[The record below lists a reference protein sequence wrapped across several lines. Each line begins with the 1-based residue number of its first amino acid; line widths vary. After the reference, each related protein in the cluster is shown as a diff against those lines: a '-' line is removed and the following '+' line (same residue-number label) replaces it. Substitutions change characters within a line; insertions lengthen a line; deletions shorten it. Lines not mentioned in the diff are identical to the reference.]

1 MGRTP
6 DSYGHWT
13 GTSAR
18 KTSCTCPSTSGREGR
33 MPSER
38 LVLPPPERGHKILI
52 TNAGLRAPDDPIIP
66 LIEGDGIGPELVR
79 AAFRAIDAA
88 IEDAF
93 GGRHRIAWHLR
104 APGDT

>member
-38 LVLPPPERGHKILI
+38 LVLRPPERGHKILI
-52 TNAGLRAPDDPIIP
+52 TNAGLRVPDDPIIP
-66 LIEGDGIGPELVR
+66 MMDGDGIGPAVVR
-79 AAFRAIDAA
+79 AAVRAIDAA
-88 IEDAF
+88 IEYPF
-93 GGRHRIAWHLR
+93 GDRGRR
-104 APGDT
+104 AR